1 MNPSTTKTEH
11 PLRTINATAPIRI
24 CDNGGWTDTW
34 FAEHGRIFNIA
45 VSPLAQVQIQV
56 YEATAERPPVVID
69 AENYGERYAPKLVL
83 GEWEHHPLLEAAVL
97 RMGVPADVAIE
108 INIYAEAPAGA
119 STGSSAA
126 VTVALLGALDQLTP
140 GRLTAHE
147 IAYVAQSVE
156 TEMLGQQCGIQD
168 QLAAAYGG
176 INYIEMFQYP
186 YATVSPIRLP
196 EVLWWELEQ
205 RLSLIYLGSSHD
217 SSQVHETVIRG
228 LEDAGPDVPALN
240 QLRQTAVAS
249 RDALGAGDFA
259 TLGQVMMANTE
270 AQRALHPALVSEA
283 AEEIMA
289 IAQTYGA
296 LGWKVNGAGG
306 EGGSLTILGNGQA
319 AVQRAM
325 IQAIQEA
332 NPLFRHIPTWLS
344 RDGLRVWESSL
355 FKANNL
361 ACG

>member
-1 MNPSTTKTEH
+1 MSFNS

-45 VSPLAQVQIQV
+45 VSPLVQVQIQV
-56 YEATAERPPVVID
+56 YARTAERPHVVIH

-97 RMGVPADVAIE
+97 QMGVPDDVAIE
-108 INIYAEAPAGA
+108 INIYSEAPAGA

-126 VTVALLGALDQLTP
+126 VTVALLGALDWLTP
-140 GRLTAHE
+140 RRLTAHE
-147 IAYVAQSVE
+147 IAYMAHAVE

-176 INYIEMFQYP
+176 INYIDMFQYP
-186 YATVSPIRLP
+186 FAMVSPIRLT
-196 EVLWWELEQ
+196 ETLRWELEQ
-205 RLSLIYLGSSHD
+205 RLHLIYLGRSHD
-217 SSQVHETVIRG
+217 SSQIHETVIQR
-228 LEDAGPDVPALN
+228 LEQVGPDVPALN
-240 QLRQTAVAS
+240 TLRQTAEAG
-249 RDALGAGDFA
+249 RDALLNGDFA
-259 TLGQVMMANTE
+259 TFGQVMVTNTE
-270 AQRALHPALVSEA
+270 AQRELHHALISRA
-283 AEEIMA
+283 AEQIIA
-289 IAQTYGA
+289 IAQAHGA

-325 IQAIQEA
+325 IREIQAKNA
-332 NPLFRHIPTWLS
+332 LFQHIPTRLS
-344 RDGLRVWESSL
+344 RDGLRVWELS
-355 FKANNL
+355 
-361 ACG
+361 

>member
-1 MNPSTTKTEH
+1 
-11 PLRTINATAPIRI
+11 
-24 CDNGGWTDTW
+24 W

-45 VSPLAQVQIQV
+45 VSPRAQVQIQV
-56 YEATAERPPVVID
+56 YKRTAERPSVVIH
-69 AENYGERYAPKLVL
+69 AENYGERYVPKLVL
-83 GEWEHHPLLEAAVL
+83 GEWERHPLLEAAVL
-97 RMGVPADVAIE
+97 RMGVPDELAIE

-126 VTVALLGALDQLTP
+126 VTVALLGALDWLTS

-147 IAYVAQSVE
+147 IAYLAQAVE

-176 INYIEMFQYP
+176 VNYIEMFQYP
-186 YATVSPIRLP
+186 YATVSSIHLP

-205 RLSLIYLGSSHD
+205 RLLLIYLGSSHD

-228 LEDAGPDVPALN
+228 LEDAGSDALALN

-249 RDALGAGDFA
+249 RDAVWAGDFA
-259 TLGQVMMANTE
+259 TLGQVMIANTE

-283 AEEIMA
+283 AQEIIA
-289 IAQTYGA
+289 IAQAYAA

-306 EGGSLTILGNGQA
+306 EGGSLTLLGNGQA
-319 AVQRAM
+319 AVQRAL
-325 IQAIQEA
+325 IRVIEEA
-332 NPLFRHIPTWLS
+332 NPLFKHIPTQLS
-344 RDGLRVWESSL
+344 RDGLRVWES
-355 FKANNL
+355 
-361 ACG
+361 